1 MAIKPLFP
9 DRRHA
14 GRILGERLL
23 RVEIDNP
30 IVLALPR
37 GGVEVGYEVAYLLR
51 APMDVIVARKIGAPM
66 QPELGIG
73 AIAPGGIMLLDERTI
88 RHLELSDDAV
98 ADVVARERGEMRRRI
113 REYRRGDAP
122 LDLTGKTAI
131 IVDDGLATGV
141 TALVA
146 VRAAR
151 AANAARVVL
160 AIPVCAPETAAAI
173 EGEVD
178 VLICL
183 EQPDPFVAVGAWYEH
198 FGQTSDAQVIELL
211 EEANGYVSSEEITE
225 L

>member
-1 MAIKPLFP
+1 MSTEPLFH
-9 DRRHA
+9 DRHQA

-23 RVEIDNP
+23 RFDIPNP
-30 IVLALPR
+30 VILALPR

-51 APMDVIVARKIGAPM
+51 APLDVIVARKLGAPM

-73 AIAPGGIMLLDERTI
+73 AIAPGGILLLDERTI
-88 RHLELSDDAV
+88 RQLDLSDDTV
-98 ADVVARERGEMRRRI
+98 AGLVARERAEMQRRI
-113 REYRRGDAP
+113 KEYRKGDVP
-122 LDLTGKTAI
+122 LELTGKTAI
-131 IVDDGLATGV
+131 IVDDGLATGG
-141 TALVA
+141 TALAA

-151 AANAARVVL
+151 ASNAARVVL
-160 AIPVCAPETAAAI
+160 AIPVCAPETAASI

-178 VLICL
+178 LLVCL
-183 EQPDPFVAVGAWYEH
+183 EQPDPFIAVGAWYEH